1 MGWPPQVTPLPGVW
15 AAVSRARSAG
25 LVAWRLIH
33 ASAQP
38 LWQGTSLTGDRQQV
52 SPSHSTHGAGGPVA
66 ACRQSRT
73 TPPGVVLV
81 AWDMPRSPVLRGRN
95 WSGWP
100 GRGMAVPQARHYL
113 WSGGGDLPDQG
124 ERPVLERLGPDQ
136 RPVEPGLPRP
146 GVTHVVEVLPRGL
159 DQAVSGT
166 CHLFGGFGFED
177 QPKGLPGLVD
187 VAGHTVG
194 DQPGRGHGDELGDE
208 QLPLPRANGD

>member
-38 LWQGTSLTGDRQQV
+38 LW
-52 SPSHSTHGAGGPVA
+52 HSTHGAGGPVA

-113 WSGGGDLPDQG
+113 WSGSGCGDLPHEG
-124 ERPVLERLGPDQ
+124 EGPVLERLGPDQ

-146 GVTHVVEVLPRGL
+146 GVTDVVEVLPRGL
-159 DQAVSGT
+159 DQAV
-166 CHLFGGFGFED
+166 
-177 QPKGLPGLVD
+177 
-187 VAGHTVG
+187 
-194 DQPGRGHGDELGDE
+194 
-208 QLPLPRANGD
+208 